1 VVGTES
7 PLSMAQHNN
16 PNHNHAQELY
26 GVITWFDGLHDKG
39 EPTCGYGENY
49 QFVIKKDKFTREE
62 MWEPVGHGI
71 FQKAAEYAIIV
82 ESRRVKNDRND
93 WKRFYIKKD
102 VNGQWV
108 ATDKTNKH
116 TVGDLSSLA
125 KNLNMMSLGQSITA
139 HIPTFQPQVTFV
151 HHQEQP
157 HRPQNSSS
165 NNNNIKLAGLFA
177 GVVSSA
183 VAAHAVRKPAMELAT
198 KAIGKKDGQSWL
210 SAGKVAAAGDKANKA
225 MTDPKLE
232 HLVNFVTNVATGN
245 HAGAYRAGV
254 GVVGVR
260 KATSMYANVA
270 TGNPGALRQ
279 PIGSEIAKVAKKSK

>member
-1 VVGTES
+1 
-7 PLSMAQHNN
+7 
-16 PNHNHAQELY
+16 
-26 GVITWFDGLHDKG
+26 
-39 EPTCGYGENY
+39 
-49 QFVIKKDKFTREE
+49 

-165 NNNNIKLAGLFA
+165 RGGLYVAG
-177 GVVSSA
+177 A
-183 VAAHAVRKPAMELAT
+183 VAAAAAVGGGVAARKPAMNLV
-198 KAIGKKDGQSWL
+198 KNAIRSKNGQKFI
-210 SAGKVAAAGDKANKA
+210 SAARNAAANNNNEA
-225 MTDPKLE
+225 MTGQKLG
-232 HLVNFVTNVATGN
+232 HLMNIVTNVATGN
-245 HAGAYRAGV
+245 HAAAYHATAS
-254 GVVGVR
+254 VVGHR
-260 KATSMYANVA
+260 QALSMSKNLA
-270 TGNPGALRQ
+270 TGNHGALLKQ
-279 PIGSEIAKVAKKSK
+279 IGSELAKATKKDK